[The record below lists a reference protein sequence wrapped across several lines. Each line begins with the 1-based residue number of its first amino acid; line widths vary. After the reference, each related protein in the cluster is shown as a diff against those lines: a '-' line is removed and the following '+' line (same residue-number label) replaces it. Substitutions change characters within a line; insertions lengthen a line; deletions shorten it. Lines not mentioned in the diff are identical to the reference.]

1 MGKVKRVFDQIVEM
15 LQEGYDDKDIS
26 KKLKVPMEWIDDARE
41 MVEAEYEEDMG
52 TP

>member
-1 MGKVKRVFDQIVEM
+1 MGSMKQVYEDIVEM
-15 LQEGYDDKDIS
+15 LQEGYEDKDIS

-41 MVEAEYEEDMG
+41 MVEQEYEEDMG

>member
-1 MGKVKRVFDQIVEM
+1 MSGMKRVFDDIIEM
-15 LQEGYDDKDIS
+15 LQEGYEDKDIS

-41 MVEAEYEEDMG
+41 MVEQEYEEDMG